1 MDDTQTQINKLAE
14 ALQKLNTEFYSNN
27 FSAHQDFN
35 KSSTFSTRLKIPH
48 YDSLPINCEQGE
60 IAESG
65 GKLKICSAANT
76 WTTVGTQT

>member
-35 KSSTFSTRLKIPH
+35 KTSNFTTRLKIPH
-48 YDSLPINCEQGE
+48 YTSLPTICEQGE
-60 IAESG
+60 IVESSG
-65 GKLKICSAANT
+65 ILYICSSPNVFT
-76 WTTVGTQT
+76 KVGSQ